1 MKYYTPELEEFF
13 PGFEYEEYSQGYTYD
28 VKLLSSTELQVLS
41 EPVQTTEW
49 IKRVYELQNFV
60 TIIDG
65 ELSEYIP
72 KVRVKYLDEQDI
84 KDLGFESVWLEGDVQ
99 TFSKNNIIVSW
110 WINSTH
116 IRINYTTEWQ
126 LFDGQIKNK
135 NELRKLMKQLGI
147 I

>member
-1 MKYYTPELEEFF
+1 MRYYTPELEEFF

-49 IKRVYELQNFV
+49 IKRVYELQDFV

-84 KDLGFESVWLEGDVQ
+84 KDLGWQQYENYPTQYYLKDSDFTWTLVDFED
-99 TFSKNNIIVSW
+99 FINIETSSRHV
-110 WINSTH
+110 NFNVT
-116 IRINYTTEWQ
+116 
-126 LFDGQIKNK
+126 IKNK
-135 NELRKLMKQLGI
+135 SELKKLMKQLGI
-147 I
+147 